1 MLAASVALALF
12 AAWAFATSTLLQ
24 QSRARSL
31 ALAAEEEPAPQRR
44 DWLPVL
50 GVMRRIVRDP
60 VWLLGLIA
68 NIVGFGLHAVALNL
82 GPIAVVQS
90 ILVVQLLLALAIGS
104 VRRHLRPQPRDFVA
118 TAAICAGVILFV
130 FERSNAGRR
139 QAPPGHVLVFLGVAA
154 AVIVTLLAIAR
165 SGPERA
171 PWRGAVVGLAAGTSF
186 CCTAVLMT
194 VISHALH
201 DHGAAGLLGW
211 PLAGLVVLGVTG
223 TVLVQDA
230 FSAGPLPGPL
240 TAMTVADPVLSAVA
254 GAVLFDASRPSPLQ
268 LAVGLP
274 AAGLLIAVGVALLAR
289 SSSLWLERDQA
300 ATATRSKDE
309 WSARNLRTV
318 SDHG

>member
-1 MLAASVALALF
+1 MLAASVVLALI

-31 ALAAEEEPAPQRR
+31 ALDDPGTPATRR

-50 GVMRRIVRDP
+50 GVISRIVRDP
-60 VWLLGLIA
+60 VWLLGLVA
-68 NIVGFGLHAVALNL
+68 NVVGFGLHAVALNL

-90 ILVVQLLLALAIGS
+90 VLVVQLLLALAIGS
-104 VRRHLRPQPRDFVA
+104 ARRRLRPQRRDFLA
-118 TAAICAGVILFV
+118 AGAICAGVIMLV
-130 FERSNAGRR
+130 FERSGAGRR
-139 QAPPGHVLVFLGVAA
+139 EAPQGHVLAFFAVAA
-154 AVIVTLLAIAR
+154 VLIVGLLAVAR
-165 SGPERA
+165 SGPEGA

-186 CCTAVLMT
+186 CSTAVLMT
-194 VISHALH
+194 LISHRL
-201 DHGAAGLLGW
+201 DDSGVSGLLGW
-211 PLAGLVVLGVTG
+211 PTAGLVVLGVTG

-230 FSAGPLPGPL
+230 FSSGPLPGPL
-240 TAMTVADPVLSAVA
+240 TAMTVADPVLSAIA
-254 GAVLFDASRPSPLQ
+254 GAVLFDADRPSPLQ

-289 SSSLWLERDQA
+289 SQSLWLEQDQA
-300 ATATRSKDE
+300 ATASPASDE